1 MPQIILGP
9 GLKKLDGSLQKATY
23 AFLTKLAAD
32 DTTNGLHI
40 EPIINSVDPRAR
52 TGRVDDSFRAVL
64 FKLQGSQGDASYVFA
79 GTYPHDEAI
88 HVAKTSQISINPRN
102 GVAELIPV
110 DANVAPPP
118 VPVTPP
124 QPAAPPMVSEPAEQS
139 LRDREFTVEHLTDL
153 GIDATF
159 AEGALDIVGEDAV
172 LEYAESAPASW
183 QGSALLDLYIGAS
196 FDDIRD
202 KYELR
207 ESVSVDVSDD
217 DAVLEAMQHP
227 AARME
232 FAFIEDDASLR
243 EAIENPDFA
252 AWRIFLHPEQ
262 KHYTTLHTNGAF
274 RLSGGAGTGKTVV
287 LLHRA
292 RELQRRHP
300 GARIILTTFNQT
312 LAQNLSE
319 QLKILDNSLKIADD
333 LGDEGIHVAG
343 VDTIARRVLT
353 TASALGGESGQP
365 GPVATVLGPRTAEVL
380 RVTSGHAW
388 KAAADEHA
396 GELPDVLRSPSFL
409 EAEYATVVLPNLIT
423 TREAYLKVRRTGRG
437 VALNRS
443 RRNAVWN
450 IIESYRAAAAA
461 EGSTDFDEKTAIA
474 AQVLDRDGERPA
486 DHVLVDEAQDLSP
499 CRLLLVRALVDTGP
513 NDLFLAEDSHQRIYG
528 QRITLKHYGINI
540 VGRRSRRLTLNYRT
554 TQQNLRY
561 AWRILSGEQYTNLAD
576 EPETTRGYRSIR
588 SGPQP
593 RVVRAESLTDQYDQ
607 IAELVKSWIADG
619 TAPESIGLLVPTR
632 KEGEA
637 LPRAL
642 GDREVTVAFV
652 DRDKVGPA
660 KTPVV
665 MTMHRAKGMEFAKVI
680 LVGVGEKSLPRS
692 YLMDSSPEEEHED
705 IRRRERSL
713 LYVAATRAR
722 DELVLAYVGQP
733 SELLPEATDVA
744 GVAP

>member
-32 DTTNGLHI
+32 DTAPGLHI

-52 TGRVDDSFRAVL
+52 TGRVDLSFRAVL
-64 FKLQGSQGDASYVFA
+64 FKLQGSQDDASYVFA

-88 HVAKTSQISINPRN
+88 EVAKTSKLSINPRT
-102 GVAELIPV
+102 GVAELIPIE
-110 DANVAPPP
+110 ANVSPPVTELKPQRVAPPP
-118 VPVTPP
+118 V
-124 QPAAPPMVSEPAEQS
+124 AERTERS
-139 LRDREFTVEHLTDL
+139 LREREFVVEDLTDL
-153 GIDATF
+153 GIDAAF
-159 AEGALDIVGEDAV
+159 AEGALDLVGEDAV

-183 QGSALLDLYIGAS
+183 QGYALLDLYTGAS
-196 FDDIRD
+196 FDDIRE
-202 KYELR
+202 KYELK

-217 DAVLEAMQHP
+217 DAVLQAMRHP

-232 FAFIEDDASLR
+232 FAFIEDDDELR
-243 EAIENPDFA
+243 QAIENPDFA

-262 KHYTTLHTNGAF
+262 RHYTTLHTNGAF

-292 RELQRRHP
+292 RELQRRNP
-300 GARIILTTFNQT
+300 QARIILTTFNQT
-312 LAQNLSE
+312 LAQNLLE
-319 QLKILDNSLKIADD
+319 QLKILDGSLKLADD
-333 LGDEGIHVAG
+333 LGDEGIFVSG

-353 TASALGGESGQP
+353 TAAALGGADGQA
-365 GPVATVLGPRTAEVL
+365 GPVAAVLGPRTAEVL
-380 RVTSGHAW
+380 RVTPPHAW
-388 KAAADEHA
+388 KAASDQHI
-396 GELPDVLRSPSFL
+396 GDLPETLRSPSFL
-409 EAEYATVVLPNLIT
+409 EAEYATVVLPNRVT
-423 TREAYLKVRRTGRG
+423 NREQYLKVRRTGRG

-461 EGSTDFDEKTAIA
+461 EGATDFDEKAAIA
-474 AQVLDRDGERPA
+474 AEALNQEGRHPA

-499 CRLLLVRALVDTGP
+499 CRLLLIRALAAPGP

-528 QRITLKHYGINI
+528 QRITLSHYGIHI
-540 VGRRSRRLTLNYRT
+540 VGRSRRLTLNYRT
-554 TQQNLRY
+554 TQQNLQY
-561 AWRILSGEQYTNLAD
+561 ALGILSGEQYTDLDD
-576 EPETTRGYRSIR
+576 ETETATGYRSAR
-588 SGPQP
+588 SGPHP
-593 RVVRAESLTDQYDQ
+593 RAIAAESLIDLYRKV
-607 IAELVKSWIADG
+607 AELVKDWINGG

-632 KEGEA
+632 KEGES

-642 GDREVTVAFV
+642 GERDVTVAFV
-652 DRDKVGPA
+652 DRDKTGPA

-680 LVGVGEKSLPRS
+680 LVGVGEKSLPRG
-692 YLMDSSPEEEHED
+692 YLLDSVPEEERQD
-705 IRRRERSL
+705 VLRRERSL

-722 DELVLAYVGQP
+722 DELVLVYVGKP
-733 SELLPEATDVA
+733 SGLLPEVSTMTDA
-744 GVAP
+744 DERR